1 MFQEQ
6 SERILWHKVISESIF
21 PISSNIYSDLEHIYF
36 TPPKQLYLKR
46 NPKEKKRSWQSK
58 NKKEKKKTVRKKKSN
73 DEV

>member
-6 SERILWHKVISESIF
+6 AERILWHKVISESIF

-46 NPKEKKRSWQSK
+46 NPKYKNISWKIK
-58 NKKEKKKTVRKKKSN
+58 NKKQKKKTVRKKKSN